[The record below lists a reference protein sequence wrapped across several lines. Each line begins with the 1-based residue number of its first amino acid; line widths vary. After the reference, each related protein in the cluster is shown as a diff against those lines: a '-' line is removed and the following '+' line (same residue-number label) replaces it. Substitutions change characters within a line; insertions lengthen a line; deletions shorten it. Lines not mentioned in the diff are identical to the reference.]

1 MFGGNPLRTYEG
13 EICGR
18 TGHPIVRFL
27 YRGCTFWKQRMQVFT
42 FVLSGEQLEIIKKLK
57 IKNLGEEQLCQ
68 KYEIP
73 SDIIDET
80 MDLHTFIPDILKS

>member
-1 MFGGNPLRTYEG
+1 
-13 EICGR
+13 
-18 TGHPIVRFL
+18 
-27 YRGCTFWKQRMQVFT
+27 MQVFT